1 MKHLLALR
9 RQPRGRPRPRRAP
22 REGEPVTRSYAQTST
37 GGATTVT
44 NGPAPRSSRHETV
57 KSCCA

>member
-37 GGATTVT
+37 GGATTV
-44 NGPAPRSSRHETV
+44 APDRSSRHETV